1 MKLPIYDVVIDLNDE
16 ETGMSCI
23 SLVDEPAVEK
33 DFLLFDKQTPKQTLQ
48 FTIDDNMEHCITGV
62 AIRADYPIYRIGT
75 SGYEY
80 YVRFSK
86 ETIKDIVEK
95 YSKQGLWNVTSLQ
108 HDGKEIDGAIMVE
121 MYIKDSEKGINPKGF
136 EDIEEGSLFTTYKIV
151 DEQLWEDI
159 KNSDNINGFSI
170 EIVSDLEPT
179 EEYVEMNTEVEDWLM
194 ELLAWLEDE
203 EDVEVIM
210 SKDEKWLIN
219 GDGEYWLD
227 EDGNKVPAK
236 CPKCGSPVGVYI
248 KGESVFLCSECGEYL
263 GRVKFPDDLDFT
275 GIKKNFKRVT
285 TGDLEDI
292 MKKNRKAVVT
302 INDQPKTVQVNSL
315 GTDASG
321 KPIAVV
327 YEPTSKDWTVVKVH
341 DIQKVEMIEE
351 ECENVEYNAKW
362 KQIVSDET
370 ININKTLAGMNPGK
384 DSIDYVMDRNI
395 YAMITYDDEQD
406 NPHTGYRTCFVSS
419 WGYTQKNGGGN
430 ECIRIFEYNGDT
442 RSGFEDGRWRLLL
455 TRRIREFKTVD
466 YMSSILQAPAQYN
479 GEAQAG
485 TGKNGTMS
493 SVKRTAIFPPKIVQ

>member
-1 MKLPIYDVVIDLNDE
+1 MKLPIYEVVIDLNDE

-33 DFLLFDKQTPKQTLQ
+33 SFLLFEKEAPKQALQ
-48 FTIDDNMEHCITGV
+48 FAIDDNMEHCITGV
-62 AIRADYPIYRIGT
+62 AIRADYPIYRVGN

-121 MYIKDSEKGINPKGF
+121 MYIKDSEKGINPKDF

-179 EEYVEMNTEVEDWLM
+179 EEFIEMNTEAEDWLA
-194 ELLAWLEDE
+194 ELLAWLEED
-203 EDVEVIM
+203 EDVEVLM
-210 SKDEKWLIN
+210 DKQ
-219 GDGEYWLD
+219 
-227 EDGNKVPAK
+227 
-236 CPKCGSPVGVYI
+236 
-248 KGESVFLCSECGEYL
+248 
-263 GRVKFPDDLDFT
+263 
-275 GIKKNFKRVT
+275 KKKFKRVT

-302 INDQPKTVQVNSL
+302 INGQPKTVQINSL
-315 GTDASG
+315 GTDQSG

-327 YEPTSKDWTVVKVH
+327 YEPQAKDWTVLNVH
-341 DIQKVEMIEE
+341 DIDKVEMIEE
-351 ECENVEYNAKW
+351 ECENIEYNSKW
-362 KQIVSDET
+362 KQIVADET
-370 ININKTLAGMNPGK
+370 IDINKTLAGMNPGK
-384 DSIDYVMDRNI
+384 DSIDWVMDRNAYVEI
-395 YAMITYDDEQD
+395 DYFDETD
-406 NPHTGYRTCFVSS
+406 TAATGYRTMTVTS
-419 WGYTQKNGGGN
+419 WGYTQKHGGGN
-430 ECIRIFEYNGDT
+430 EAIRCYQWSGSSKT
-442 RSGFEDGRWRLLL
+442 GFEDGRWRILL
-455 TRRIREFKTVD
+455 TRRIRSFKAVN
-466 YMSSILQAPAQYN
+466 YVNPPLQAPPQYN
-479 GEAQAG
+479 GEAQQG

-493 SVKRTAIFPPKIVQ
+493 SVKRTAVFPATKKIDE

>member
-33 DFLLFDKQTPKQTLQ
+33 DFLLFDKQAPKQALQ
-48 FTIDDNMEHCITGV
+48 FAIDDNMEHCITGV

-151 DEQLWEDI
+151 DEQLWEEI

-194 ELLAWLEDE
+194 ELLEWLEDE
-203 EDVEVIM
+203 DVEVLM
-210 SKDEKWLIN
+210 
-219 GDGEYWLD
+219 
-227 EDGNKVPAK
+227 NKQ
-236 CPKCGSPVGVYI
+236 
-248 KGESVFLCSECGEYL
+248 
-263 GRVKFPDDLDFT
+263 
-275 GIKKNFKRVT
+275 KKKFKRVT

-292 MKKNRKAVVT
+292 MKRNRKAVVT
-302 INDQPKTVQVNSL
+302 IKDQPKTVQINSL

-351 ECENVEYNAKW
+351 ECENVEYNSKW

-370 ININKTLAGMNPGK
+370 IDINKTLAGMNPGK

-395 YAMITYDDEQD
+395 YAMISYDDEQD

-455 TRRIREFKTVD
+455 TRRIREFKAVE

-485 TGKNGTMS
+485 TGRNGTMS
-493 SVKRTAIFPPKIVQ
+493 SVKRTATFPPKIIQ

>member
-33 DFLLFDKQTPKQTLQ
+33 DFLLFAKEAPKKALQ
-48 FTIDDNMEHCITGV
+48 FAIDDNMEHCITGV

-121 MYIKDSEKGINPKGF
+121 MYIKDSEKGISPKGF

-151 DEQLWEDI
+151 DEQLWEEI

-179 EEYVEMNTEVEDWLM
+179 EEYVEMNTEEDWLA

-210 SKDEKWLIN
+210 
-219 GDGEYWLD
+219 
-227 EDGNKVPAK
+227 NKQ
-236 CPKCGSPVGVYI
+236 
-248 KGESVFLCSECGEYL
+248 
-263 GRVKFPDDLDFT
+263 
-275 GIKKNFKRVT
+275 KKKFKRVT

-302 INDQPKTVQVNSL
+302 IKDQPKTVQINSL

-321 KPIAVV
+321 KPIVVV

-341 DIQKVEMIEE
+341 DIDKVEMIEE
-351 ECENVEYNAKW
+351 ECENVEYNSKW

-370 ININKTLAGMNPGK
+370 IDINKTLAGMNPGK
-384 DSIDYVMDRNI
+384 DSIDWVMDRNI
-395 YAMITYDDEQD
+395 YAMISYDDEQD

-455 TRRIREFKTVD
+455 TRRIREFKAVE

-485 TGKNGTMS
+485 TGRNGTMS
-493 SVKRTAIFPPKIVQ
+493 SVKRIATFPPKILQ

>member
-33 DFLLFDKQTPKQTLQ
+33 DFLLFDKQAPKQVLQ
-48 FTIDDNMEHCITGV
+48 FAIDDNMEHCITGV

-151 DEQLWEDI
+151 DEQLWEEI

-203 EDVEVIM
+203 DVEVLM
-210 SKDEKWLIN
+210 
-219 GDGEYWLD
+219 
-227 EDGNKVPAK
+227 NKQ
-236 CPKCGSPVGVYI
+236 
-248 KGESVFLCSECGEYL
+248 
-263 GRVKFPDDLDFT
+263 
-275 GIKKNFKRVT
+275 KKKFKRVT

-302 INDQPKTVQVNSL
+302 IKDQPKTVQINSL

-351 ECENVEYNAKW
+351 ECENVEYNSKW

-370 ININKTLAGMNPGK
+370 IDINKTLAGMNPGK

-395 YAMITYDDEQD
+395 YAMISYNDEQD

-455 TRRIREFKTVD
+455 TRRIREFKAVE

-485 TGKNGTMS
+485 TGRNGTMS
-493 SVKRTAIFPPKIVQ
+493 SVKRTATFPPKIIQ

>member
-23 SLVDEPAVEK
+23 SLVSEPAVEK
-33 DFLLFDKQTPKQTLQ
+33 DFLLFDKQAPKQALQ
-48 FTIDDNMEHCITGV
+48 FAIDDNMEHCITGV

-151 DEQLWEDI
+151 DEQLWEEI

-179 EEYVEMNTEVEDWLM
+179 EEYVEMNTEVEDWLE

-203 EDVEVIM
+203 DVEVLM
-210 SKDEKWLIN
+210 
-219 GDGEYWLD
+219 
-227 EDGNKVPAK
+227 NKQ
-236 CPKCGSPVGVYI
+236 
-248 KGESVFLCSECGEYL
+248 
-263 GRVKFPDDLDFT
+263 
-275 GIKKNFKRVT
+275 KKKFKRVT

-302 INDQPKTVQVNSL
+302 IKDQPKTVQINSL

-351 ECENVEYNAKW
+351 ETENVEYNSKW
-362 KQIVSDET
+362 KNIVSDET
-370 ININKTLAGMNPGK
+370 IDINKTLAGMNPGK
-384 DSIDYVMDRNI
+384 DSIDWVMDRNAYVEI
-395 YAMITYDDEQD
+395 DYFDETD
-406 NPHTGYRTCFVSS
+406 TAATGYRTMTVTS
-419 WGYTQKNGGGN
+419 WGYTQKHGGGN
-430 ECIRIFEYNGDT
+430 EAIRCYQWSGSSKT
-442 RSGFEDGRWRLLL
+442 GFEDGRWRLLL
-455 TRRIREFKTVD
+455 TRRIRSFKAVN
-466 YMSSILQAPAQYN
+466 YVNPPLQAPPQYN

-493 SVKRTAIFPPKIVQ
+493 SVKRIAVFPATKRIDE